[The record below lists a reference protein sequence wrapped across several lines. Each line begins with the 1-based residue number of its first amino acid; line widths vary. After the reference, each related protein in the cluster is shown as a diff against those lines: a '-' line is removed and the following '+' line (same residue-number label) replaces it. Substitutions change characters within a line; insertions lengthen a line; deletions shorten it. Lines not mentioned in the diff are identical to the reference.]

1 MINKGIIE
9 AFKIVA
15 KEKGIDSTNLSSIIE
30 DLFVNLIKKRYG
42 EDYDNFNVI
51 VNMEKGEIEIYQ
63 HKTVVE
69 EVSDEVVQITL
80 DNARKVEKG
89 LNVGDMYIE
98 VINPQ
103 EFGRRLINNAKQ
115 FLNQSLKDI
124 EKQSIFDEY
133 SDKVGE
139 VIIGSVQQIQKER
152 IFVTCEGKEVILPKS
167 EQIPSDHY
175 RRGESLRAIIKKVDI
190 NNRGP
195 EVIISRSDNQFLE
208 KLFSLEVP
216 EIDDDIIEI
225 KGVARNPGDRSKIIV
240 HSSDK
245 RIDAV
250 GACVGMK
257 GMRIQSIVRELNGE
271 KIDII
276 NWSDQPEILITRAL
290 APAQP
295 IDLYIDESKHYA
307 VAVFRDEDLA
317 IAIGKNGQNIKLVS
331 LITGYTVDAM
341 SLDEYSGANKDK
353 TANSDNIAD
362 SANLSE
368 KIKLLLLENEIL
380 KFSDCLNN
388 EDVMSNIK
396 GIGPKTLEKI
406 KELALKV
413 STADEAVDEP
423 E

>member
-1 MINKGIIE
+1 LINKAIIE
-9 AFKIVA
+9 AFKVVA
-15 KEKGIDSTNLSSIIE
+15 KEKGVDSTNLSSIIE

-42 EDYDNFNVI
+42 EDYQNFNVI

-63 HKTVVE
+63 HKTVVKK
-69 EVSDEVVQITL
+69 VSDEITEIKL
-80 DNARKVEKG
+80 EDAQKVEKD
-89 LNVGDMYIE
+89 LDVGDMYIE

-133 SDKVGE
+133 SDKIGE

-152 IFVTCEGKEVILPKS
+152 IFVNCDNKELILPKL

-175 RRGESLRAIIKKVDI
+175 RRGESIRAVIKKVDI
-190 NNRGP
+190 SNRGP

-295 IDLYIDESKHYA
+295 VDLYIDDEKRYA
-307 VAVFRDEDLA
+307 VAVFNEEDLA

-341 SLDEYSGANKDK
+341 SIDEYSGADSSSSPNSEIISESKDLSDKVKGLLADNK
-353 TANSDNIAD
+353 
-362 SANLSE
+362 
-368 KIKLLLLENEIL
+368 IL
-380 KFSDCLNN
+380 KFSDCIEN
-388 EDVMSNIK
+388 EEILSTIK
-396 GIGPKTLEKI
+396 GIGPKTIEKI
-406 KELALKV
+406 KEIALKV
-413 STADEAVDEP
+413 EVDE
-423 E
+423 

>member
-1 MINKGIIE
+1 LINKAIIE
-9 AFKIVA
+9 AFKVVA
-15 KEKGIDSTNLSSIIE
+15 KEKGVDSTNLSSIIE

-42 EDYDNFNVI
+42 EDYQNFNVI

-63 HKTVVE
+63 HKTVVKK
-69 EVSDEVVQITL
+69 VSDDITEITL
-80 DNARKVEKG
+80 ENAQKVEKD
-89 LNVGDMYIE
+89 LSVGDMYIE
-98 VINPQ
+98 VIDPQ
-103 EFGRRLINNAKQ
+103 QFGRRLINNAKQ
-115 FLNQSLKDI
+115 FLSQSLKDI
-124 EKQSIFDEY
+124 EKQSIFEEY
-133 SDKVGE
+133 SDKIGE

-152 IFVTCEGKEVILPKS
+152 IFVNCDNKEVILPKA
-167 EQIPSDHY
+167 EQIPSDYY
-175 RRGESLRAIIKKVDI
+175 RRGESIRAVIKKVDI
-190 NNRGP
+190 SNRGP
-195 EVIISRSDNQFLE
+195 EVIISRSDNQFME

-295 IDLYIDESKHYA
+295 VDLYIDDEKRYA
-307 VAVFRDEDLA
+307 IAVFNEEDLA

-341 SLDEYSGANKDK
+341 SVEEYSGADSSTSASSTSDK
-353 TANSDNIAD
+353 IAD
-362 SANLSE
+362 SKDLSD
-368 KIKLLLLENEIL
+368 KIKSLLSDGGIL
-380 KFSDCLNN
+380 NFSDCLNN
-388 EDVMSNIK
+388 EETLSGIK
-396 GIGPKTLEKI
+396 GIGPKTVQKI
-406 KELALKV
+406 KDIALQIKG
-413 STADEAVDEP
+413 VDEQ

>member
-1 MINKGIIE
+1 MINKAIIE
-9 AFKIVA
+9 AFKVVA

-42 EDYDNFNVI
+42 EDYQNFNVI

-69 EVSDEVVQITL
+69 GVTDEITEIKL
-80 DNARKVEKG
+80 EDAQKVEKG
-89 LNVGDMYIE
+89 LGVGDMYIE
-98 VINPQ
+98 VIDPQ

-133 SDKVGE
+133 SDKIGE

-152 IFVTCEGKEVILPKS
+152 VFVNCDNKELILPKA

-175 RRGESLRAIIKKVDI
+175 RRGESVRAVIKKVDI
-190 NNRGP
+190 SNRGP

-295 IDLYIDESKHYA
+295 VDLYIDDEKRYA
-307 VAVFRDEDLA
+307 IAVFNEEDLA
-317 IAIGKNGQNIKLVS
+317 IAIGRNGQNIKLVS

-341 SLDEYSGANKDK
+341 SVDEYSGADSSSSPSPE
-353 TANSDNIAD
+353 TIAD
-362 SANLSE
+362 SEDISD
-368 KIKLLLLENEIL
+368 KIKELLADNGIL
-380 KFSDCLNN
+380 KFSDCIEN
-388 EDVMSNIK
+388 EELLSNIK
-396 GIGPKTLEKI
+396 GIGPKTIEKI

-413 STADEAVDEP
+413 ETNE
-423 E
+423 

>member
-1 MINKGIIE
+1 MINKAIIE
-9 AFKIVA
+9 AFKVVA
-15 KEKGIDSTNLSSIIE
+15 KEKGVDSTNLSSIIE

-42 EDYDNFNVI
+42 EDYQNFNVI

-63 HKTVVE
+63 HKIVVKK
-69 EVSDEVVQITL
+69 VSDEITEITL
-80 DNARKVEKG
+80 ENAQKVEKD
-89 LNVGDMYIE
+89 LSVGDMYIE
-98 VINPQ
+98 VIDPQ
-103 EFGRRLINNAKQ
+103 KFGRRLINNAKQ
-115 FLNQSLKDI
+115 FLSQSLKDI
-124 EKQSIFDEY
+124 EKQSIFEEY
-133 SDKVGE
+133 SDKIGE

-152 IFVTCEGKEVILPKS
+152 IFVNCDNKEVILPKA
-167 EQIPSDHY
+167 EQIPSDYY
-175 RRGESLRAIIKKVDI
+175 RRGESLRAVIKKVDI
-190 NNRGP
+190 SNRGP

-295 IDLYIDESKHYA
+295 VDLYIDDEKRYA
-307 VAVFRDEDLA
+307 IAVFNEEDLA

-341 SLDEYSGANKDK
+341 SVEEYSGADSSTAASSTSDK
-353 TANSDNIAD
+353 IAD
-362 SANLSE
+362 SKDLSD
-368 KIKLLLLENEIL
+368 KIKSLLNDGGIL
-380 KFSDCLNN
+380 NFSDCLNN
-388 EDVMSNIK
+388 EEALSGIK
-396 GIGPKTLEKI
+396 GIGPKTVQKI
-406 KELALKV
+406 KDIALQIKG
-413 STADEAVDEP
+413 VDEQ

>member
-1 MINKGIIE
+1 MINKAIIE
-9 AFKIVA
+9 AFKVVA

-42 EDYDNFNVI
+42 EDYQNFNVI
-51 VNMEKGEIEIYQ
+51 VNMDKGEIEIYQ
-63 HKTVVE
+63 HKTVVKK
-69 EVSDEVVQITL
+69 VSDEITEITL
-80 DNARKVEKG
+80 ENAQKVEKG
-89 LNVGDMYIE
+89 LSVGDMYIE
-98 VINPQ
+98 VIDPQ
-103 EFGRRLINNAKQ
+103 QFGRRLINNAKQ
-115 FLNQSLKDI
+115 FLSQSLKDI

-133 SDKVGE
+133 SDKIGE

-152 IFVTCEGKEVILPKS
+152 IFVNCDNKEVILPKA
-167 EQIPSDHY
+167 EQIPSDYY
-175 RRGESLRAIIKKVDI
+175 RRGESIRAVIKKVDI
-190 NNRGP
+190 SNRGP

-276 NWSDQPEILITRAL
+276 NWSDQSEILITRAL

-295 IDLYIDESKHYA
+295 VDLYIDDEKRYA
-307 VAVFRDEDLA
+307 IAVFNEEDLA

-341 SLDEYSGANKDK
+341 SVEEYSGADGSG
-353 TANSDNIAD
+353 APVPALDDIAD
-362 SANLSE
+362 SKDLSDKVKNLLSE
-368 KIKLLLLENEIL
+368 AGIL
-380 KFSDCLNN
+380 SFSDCLNN
-388 EDVMSNIK
+388 EEALSSIK
-396 GIGPKTLEKI
+396 GVGPKTVQKI
-406 KELALKV
+406 KDIALQIKG
-413 STADEAVDEP
+413 VDEQ

>member
-1 MINKGIIE
+1 MINKAIIE
-9 AFKIVA
+9 AFKVVA
-15 KEKGIDSTNLSSIIE
+15 KEKGVDSTNLSSIIE

-42 EDYDNFNVI
+42 EDYQNFNVI

-63 HKTVVE
+63 HKTVVKK
-69 EVSDEVVQITL
+69 VADEITEIKL
-80 DNARKVEKG
+80 EDAQKVEKG
-89 LNVGDMYIE
+89 LDVGDMYIE

-115 FLNQSLKDI
+115 FLYQSLKDI

-133 SDKVGE
+133 SDKIGE

-152 IFVTCEGKEVILPKS
+152 IFVNCDNKELILPKA

-175 RRGESLRAIIKKVDI
+175 RRGESVRAVIKKVDI
-190 NNRGP
+190 SNRGP

-276 NWSDQPEILITRAL
+276 NWSDQSEILITRAL

-295 IDLYIDESKHYA
+295 VDLYIDDEKRYA
-307 VAVFRDEDLA
+307 IAIFNEEDLA

-331 LITGYTVDAM
+331 LITGYAVDAM
-341 SLDEYSGANKDK
+341 SVDEYSGAD
-353 TANSDNIAD
+353 NSSSVNSGLIAD
-362 SANLSE
+362 SEDFSD
-368 KIKLLLLENEIL
+368 KIKGLLADNKIL
-380 KFSDCLNN
+380 KFSDCIEN
-388 EDVMSNIK
+388 EQVLSGIK
-396 GIGPKTLEKI
+396 GIGPKTIEKI
-406 KELALKV
+406 KEIALK
-413 STADEAVDEP
+413 AEVDE
-423 E
+423 